1 VIRRALSTA
10 PLLALVLVLA
20 GCAAGMALR
29 RGNDAAR
36 RGDWDAAVVHYRE
49 ALQADPD
56 RPEFKIAL
64 ERAMSEASRIHLRA
78 AHEAEARGE
87 LDAAVREYRRAAEYD
102 ASNRQ
107 AAAKVVELDQTIRDR
122 IEAARPKPPID
133 RMRERARQMAAEPK
147 LSATQPIPLIRFTN
161 QSVREILNFIG
172 SSAGINV
179 VFAQDYQDRAFT
191 VHLDDVT
198 LEQALQH
205 VLSANQL
212 FYKVLNERTILVIP
226 ESQQNHAR
234 YDEQVVKTFY
244 LSHADAIEVAQ
255 MLNLVLRVPGL
266 AIIPTIA
273 PNKTRNTITVRGT
286 AALVAIMERVVE
298 SNDRPPAEVVLDVTI
313 LEVNRDRVKEFGLDL
328 GSYSISALFS
338 PEGPPT
344 SGTGGVTVPPYS
356 ISSLRGASSDNI
368 FLTIP
373 QAVVRFLESDTQTK
387 LVAKPQ
393 LRGQEGHEIKLNL
406 GDRIPTLQTTFGSI
420 GGPGSVAT
428 QPISSYTYEDIGVNV
443 TVTPRV
449 TLEGDVV
456 LTLNVENSTLGAA
469 IPVGGQTAPV
479 FGNRSIETRIRL
491 RDGESTMLA
500 GLLRQDSTESTTGI
514 IGLMRLPVFR
524 QLFSNNDHES
534 SQTDIVMLITP
545 HIVRTQELR
554 QQDIDPLYIGTQ
566 QNLGIGGPPPLIA
579 PQPTGLPAAQT
590 PSPANEQPGPGQEVR
605 PGVMP
610 GTLPQ
615 PGVMPLPQ
623 PAPSQPAPTE
633 PAEPQPPENQGAPQ
647 GSEAAQPAVVPPRD
661 QTGGATG
668 ATVAGAPGAAGTSA
682 SGGGIAQVTISAP
695 GTEFRVGGG
704 PYTVPLSISGAS
716 RLSTLSLS
724 VTFNAAALRV
734 RAVQEGSFM
743 RQGGVNASFTQQ
755 VDAASGRIDMTLTRS
770 QDLIGATGS
779 GLLAAVLFEPVAAGA
794 STLAVSGAG
803 SGPAGSV
810 VTVQST
816 PVTITVR

>member
-10 PLLALVLVLA
+10 PLVALVLVLA
-20 GCAAGMALR
+20 GCAAGMAFR
-29 RGNDAAR
+29 KGDDASK

-49 ALQADPD
+49 ALQADPG
-56 RPEFKIAL
+56 RAEFRIAL
-64 ERAMSEASRIHLRA
+64 ERAMLEASRLHLSA

-107 AAAKVVELDQTIRDR
+107 AAAKVAELDQTIRDR
-122 IEAARPKPPID
+122 IEASRPKPPIE
-133 RMRERARQMAAEPK
+133 RMRERARQVSGEPR
-147 LSATQPIPLIRFTN
+147 LSPTQPIPLIRFTN

-172 SSAGINV
+172 SSTGINI
-179 VFAQDYQDRAFT
+179 VFAQDFQDRAAT

-212 FYKVLNERTILVIP
+212 FHKILNERTILVIP
-226 ESQQNHAR
+226 DTQQNHAR

-244 LSHADAIEVAQ
+244 LSHADATEVAQ

-298 SNDRPPAEVVLDVTI
+298 ANDRPPAEVVLDVTI
-313 LEVNRDRVKEFGLDL
+313 LEVSRQRAKEFGIDL
-328 GSYSISALFS
+328 GSYSVGALFS

-356 ISSLRGASSDNI
+356 IGSFRGANSDNI

-373 QAVVRFLESDTQTK
+373 QAVVRFLESDTKTK

-393 LRGQEGHEIKLNL
+393 LRGQEGQEIKLNL
-406 GDRIPTLQTTFGSI
+406 GDRIPTLQTTFGSV

-449 TLEGDVV
+449 TLEGDIV
-456 LTLNVENSTLGAA
+456 LTLTVENSTLGQA
-469 IPVGGQTAPV
+469 IPVGGQTAPT

-500 GLLRQDSTESTTGI
+500 GLLRQDSVESTTGI

-524 QLFSNNDHES
+524 QLFSNNNHES

-554 QQDIDPLYIGTQ
+554 QQDVDPLYIGTQ

-579 PQPTGLPAAQT
+579 PQPAAPAAVQT
-590 PSPANEQPGPGQEVR
+590 PVPANEQPGPGQEVR

-615 PGVMPLPQ
+615 PGVLPLPQ
-623 PAPSQPAPTE
+623 PAPTQ
-633 PAEPQPPENQGAPQ
+633 PAEPPPPQDQGTPQASETGQPV
-647 GSEAAQPAVVPPRD
+647 VVPPRD
-661 QTGGATG
+661 QTGGTTGGAAAGDTRAATASTTG
-668 ATVAGAPGAAGTSA
+668 AGV
-682 SGGGIAQVTISAP
+682 AQVIVSAP

-704 PYTVPLSISGAS
+704 PYTVPLSINGAS
-716 RLSTLSLS
+716 RVSTLSLS
-724 VTFNAAALRV
+724 MTFNPAIVRV

-755 VDAASGRIDMTLTRS
+755 VNAASGRIDMTITRS
-770 QDLIGATGS
+770 QDLIGASGS
-779 GLLAAVLFEPVAAGA
+779 GLIAAVLFDPVAAGA

-803 SGPAGSV
+803 TGPAGSV
-810 VTVQST
+810 VTVQSA
-816 PVTITVR
+816 PVTVTVR

>member
-29 RGNDAAR
+29 RGDDAAR

-64 ERAMSEASRIHLRA
+64 ERAMSEASRVHLRA

-147 LSATQPIPLIRFTN
+147 LSPTQPIPLIRFTN

-172 SSAGINV
+172 SSTGINV

-244 LSHADAIEVAQ
+244 LSHADATEVAQ

-286 AALVAIMERVVE
+286 AALVSIMERVVE
-298 SNDRPPAEVVLDVTI
+298 ANDRPPAEVVLDVTI
-313 LEVNRDRVKEFGLDL
+313 LEVNRDRAKEFGIDL
-328 GSYSISALFS
+328 GSYSITALFS
-338 PEGPPT
+338 PGGAPT
-344 SGTGGVTVPPYS
+344 TPTGGGVNVPPYS
-356 ISSLRGASSDNI
+356 LNQLRSTSADDVY
-368 FLTIP
+368 LTIP
-373 QAVVRFLESDTQTK
+373 QAVVRFLESDTKTK

-393 LRGQEGHEIKLNL
+393 LRGQEGQEIKLNL
-406 GDRIPTLQTTFGSI
+406 GDRIPTLATTFGSV

-428 QPISSYTYEDIGVNV
+428 QPISSY
-443 TVTPRV
+443 
-449 TLEGDVV
+449 
-456 LTLNVENSTLGAA
+456 
-469 IPVGGQTAPV
+469 
-479 FGNRSIETRIRL
+479 
-491 RDGESTMLA
+491 
-500 GLLRQDSTESTTGI
+500 
-514 IGLMRLPVFR
+514 
-524 QLFSNNDHES
+524 
-534 SQTDIVMLITP
+534 
-545 HIVRTQELR
+545 
-554 QQDIDPLYIGTQ
+554 
-566 QNLGIGGPPPLIA
+566 
-579 PQPTGLPAAQT
+579 
-590 PSPANEQPGPGQEVR
+590 
-605 PGVMP
+605 
-610 GTLPQ
+610 
-615 PGVMPLPQ
+615 
-623 PAPSQPAPTE
+623 
-633 PAEPQPPENQGAPQ
+633 
-647 GSEAAQPAVVPPRD
+647 
-661 QTGGATG
+661 
-668 ATVAGAPGAAGTSA
+668 
-682 SGGGIAQVTISAP
+682 
-695 GTEFRVGGG
+695 
-704 PYTVPLSISGAS
+704 
-716 RLSTLSLS
+716 
-724 VTFNAAALRV
+724 
-734 RAVQEGSFM
+734 
-743 RQGGVNASFTQQ
+743 
-755 VDAASGRIDMTLTRS
+755 
-770 QDLIGATGS
+770 
-779 GLLAAVLFEPVAAGA
+779 
-794 STLAVSGAG
+794 
-803 SGPAGSV
+803 
-810 VTVQST
+810 
-816 PVTITVR
+816 